1 MITLSPLAAEKIQGI
16 IAQQEN
22 PDSLALRLFVNGMSC
37 SGPSYGMALDDKEVP
52 GDTVLSVDGLRIL
65 IDPDSA
71 PLLAGSEVDFR
82 DSLMGAGFTINNP
95 NSAPSGGGCGG
106 GCACRH

>member
-1 MITLSPLAAEKIQGI
+1 MITLSPLAVEKIQGI
-16 IAQQEN
+16 IGQQEN
-22 PDSLALRLFVNGMSC
+22 SETLALRLFVNGMGC

-52 GDTVLSVDGLRIL
+52 GDTILSLDGLRIL

-95 NSAPSGGGCGG
+95 NVASSGGGCGG
-106 GCACRH
+106 GCACQR

>member
-1 MITLSPLAAEKIQGI
+1 MIAVSPEAVEKIRGI

-22 PDSLALRLFVNGMSC
+22 PETLALRLFVNGMSC

-52 GDTVLSVDGLRIL
+52 GDTILPLEGIRVL

-71 PLLAGSEVDFR
+71 PLLEGSTVDYR
-82 DSLMGAGFTINNP
+82 DSLMGAGFTISNP
-95 NSAPSGGGCGG
+95 NAQSGGGGCGG
-106 GCACRH
+106 GCACSH